1 MRKPIHEFDKFT
13 DLKDMLKVSGEKYG
27 DRTAYMLKTDK
38 KGEFKTITHKEF
50 RDQINELG
58 TKLIEMGLKGKR
70 IAVIGENRYEW
81 GVAYLA
87 IVTGTGVV
95 VPLDKALPENEIESL
110 IIRSEV
116 EAIFYS
122 KKYDDVMAKIQE
134 KGNTNLR
141 YYISMDIK
149 ENEENVYS
157 MEKLI
162 KEGKELLEKGN
173 REFLDAKIN
182 PEEMQIM
189 LFTSGT
195 TSMSKAVKLS
205 HKNIVS
211 NLMDITSVIKLH
223 EKDVMLSFLPLHHT
237 FESTVGFL
245 YPISKGCKITF
256 CDGIRHIAENIKE
269 YKITAMISV
278 PALYEGIYKQ
288 VVKAIKKQGKWEKV
302 QKGIKISNTL
312 RKIGIDIRAKLFKEI
327 KQDIRMLLYLL
338 QKEGIGLGKEAKT
351 NAMRML
357 DKKKIAYEAL
367 TYEVET
373 FIDGMHCA
381 ELTGAP
387 VDASYK
393 TLVMQGKSKQYYV
406 FVIPIA
412 CEVDLKKAARSVG
425 EKSVEMIHVKD
436 ITKITGYVRG
446 GCSPLGMKKMFP
458 TVIDESAKNFAE
470 IYVSGGRIG
479 LTLKMKPQD
488 LVAVTN
494 AQLVDI
500 QAE

>member
-1 MRKPIHEFDKFT
+1 
-13 DLKDMLKVSGEKYG
+13 
-27 DRTAYMLKTDK
+27 
-38 KGEFKTITHKEF
+38 
-50 RDQINELG
+50 
-58 TKLIEMGLKGKR
+58 
-70 IAVIGENRYEW
+70 
-81 GVAYLA
+81 
-87 IVTGTGVV
+87 
-95 VPLDKALPENEIESL
+95 
-110 IIRSEV
+110 
-116 EAIFYS
+116 
-122 KKYDDVMAKIQE
+122 
-134 KGNTNLR
+134 
-141 YYISMDIK
+141 
-149 ENEENVYS
+149 
-157 MEKLI
+157 
-162 KEGKELLEKGN
+162 
-173 REFLDAKIN
+173 
-182 PEEMQIM
+182 
-189 LFTSGT
+189 
-195 TSMSKAVKLS
+195 
-205 HKNIVS
+205 
-211 NLMDITSVIKLH
+211 
-223 EKDVMLSFLPLHHT
+223 
-237 FESTVGFL
+237 
-245 YPISKGCKITF
+245 
-256 CDGIRHIAENIKE
+256 
-269 YKITAMISV
+269 
-278 PALYEGIYKQ
+278 
-288 VVKAIKKQGKWEKV
+288 
-302 QKGIKISNTL
+302 
-312 RKIGIDIRAKLFKEI
+312 
-327 KQDIRMLLYLL
+327 MLLYLL

-367 TYEVET
+367 TYEVDT

-412 CEVDLKKAARSVG
+412 CEVDLKKAARSVC

-494 AQLVDI
+494 AQLADI